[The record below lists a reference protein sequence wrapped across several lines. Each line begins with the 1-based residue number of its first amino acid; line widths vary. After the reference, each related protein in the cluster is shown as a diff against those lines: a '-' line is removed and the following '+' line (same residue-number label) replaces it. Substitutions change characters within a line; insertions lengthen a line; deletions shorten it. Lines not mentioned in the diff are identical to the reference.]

1 MMKFIKTTLSAFC
14 DLFRPK
20 NSSRTKISGQ
30 NINYNEKNIR
40 TGYSGLVWCSIIW
53 IIIGGFIFTFW
64 IHDNTVRKLN
74 TERACKTCQIDINM
88 TEKMLREIRQDPNI
102 AIDVARRS
110 NIDLTR
116 VPDGYFV
123 AFQRID
129 TLLQDIIDNNVGDL
143 VGIRPDISVSKR
155 FGDYA
160 KKYYPDM
167 YVKRMSCRQL
177 YVNPDD
183 GVAKRAPLTCYPMEL
198 APAFDQFF
206 RNVYTELYQQTY
218 IETLKLD
225 KMKLANEG
233 RRAREARRNSK

>member
-1 MMKFIKTTLSAFC
+1 MSAFC
-14 DLFRPK
+14 NLFKPK
-20 NSSRTKISGQ
+20 NSSRTKISGN
-30 NINYNEKNIR
+30 NIKYNEKNIR
-40 TGYSGLVWCSIIW
+40 NGHSGLVWCIIIG
-53 IIIGGFIFTFW
+53 IIIGGFAMFFYM
-64 IHDNTVRKLN
+64 HFRTVRELN

-155 FGDYA
+155 FNSDA
-160 KKYYPDM
+160 RKYYPEL
-167 YVKRMSCRQL
+167 YAKRMSCRQL
-177 YVNPDD
+177 YIDQDD
-183 GVAKRAPLTCYPMEL
+183 SVAKRAPLTCYPMEL
-198 APAFDQFF
+198 APVFDRFF

-233 RRAREARRNSK
+233 RRAREERRNSK